1 MAPKDYPC
9 LRCKK
14 NVGKVKAVQCATCKM
29 WVPKECEEM
38 SDELYNVL
46 AGKYVWR
53 SDVAMP
59 ELPGQHSKTRGLTE
73 GGGEKIEQRRGKHE
87 HR

>member
-1 MAPKDYPC
+1 MKS
-9 LRCKK
+9 LIELSKETK
-14 NVGKVKAVQCATCKM
+14 EKGKEENPSNSVH
-29 WVPKECEEM
+29 KECEEM

-73 GGGEKIEQRRGKHE
+73 EGGEKIEQRRGKHE
-87 HR
+87 QR